1 VLCLVLRLVL
11 RLVLSGFFSV
21 PRLCRKRFLQAGV
34 FLFLFCQKQIAM
46 PPDAARQFGQWFVT
60 PSSATYDSLVS
71 YNLTAKKQDSL
82 ADAAQTKFAGACGK
96 FTIVLPDTFGSR
108 YTLGWKT
115 PVRIRHDTLYP
126 LIVYLH
132 GGTGTSVTTK
142 GEIAWDMLS
151 ALGDTFDLFLASP
164 SANREN
170 PWWSPAGISRILQTV
185 RFMTLYYP
193 VNPDKIFLAG
203 VSDGAAGCYAAA
215 NAICGPFAGFIA
227 VSGYGGMLFQL
238 GMNLYPG
245 NIMQRPIL
253 NINAGKDRIYPI
265 EEVRKFLD
273 WLGANGVSVE
283 RKEYPEEN
291 HGFDYRAREYGHLA
305 NFIRSWSRPGNGR
318 SVSWTFVRG
327 FPNLPDNL
335 VRWDLQPE
343 ASEQTIRAYWTND
356 TLQLHAAGIKN
367 ATFAFS
373 GITDA
378 QGISVRINGN
388 APRKIPVLSR
398 DDAPLFFTLVRHGL
412 FPRPRTQAVYSVRLP

>member
-1 VLCLVLRLVL
+1 VIKGI
-11 RLVLSGFFSV
+11 LSV
-21 PRLCRKRFLQAGV
+21 HRLCKKRFLPACL

-46 PPDAARQFGQWFVT
+46 PPDAAQQFGQWFVSPT
-60 PSSATYDSLVS
+60 NASFDSLVS
-71 YNLTAKKQDSL
+71 YKMTVRKQDSL
-82 ADAAQTKFAGACGK
+82 ADAAQAKCVGSCGK
-96 FTIVLPDTFGSR
+96 FSVILPDTFASR

-115 PVRIRHDTLYP
+115 PAHIRHDTLYP

-132 GGTGTSVTTK
+132 GGTGTLLTTK

-185 RFMTLYYP
+185 RFMTLNYP

-238 GMNLYPG
+238 GMNLYPD

-253 NINAGKDRIYPI
+253 NINAGKDHIYPI

-273 WLGANGVSVE
+273 WLSANGVPVE

-291 HGFDYRAREYGHLA
+291 HGFDYRDKEYGHLA
-305 NFIRSWSRPGNGR
+305 RFIRTWSRPSAGR
-318 SVSWTFVRG
+318 SVSWTFIRG

-335 VRWDLQPE
+335 VQWDLQPE
-343 ASEQTIRAYWTND
+343 VSEQTIRAYWTND
-356 TLQLHAAGIKN
+356 TLQIKAAGIRS
-367 ATFAFS
+367 AAFAFP
-373 GITDA
+373 GNTDA
-378 QGISVRINGN
+378 DAKKITVRINGS
-388 APRKIPVLSR
+388 ALRRVPVLSR
-398 DDAPLFFTLVRHGL
+398 GDTPLFLALVQHNL
-412 FPRPRTQAVYSVRLP
+412 FPRPYLQTVFSVRIP